1 VAASDSLRLYVCKSQ
16 FEKRGWLGSGST
28 PILIASVK
36 VRNTAYSRR
45 RRREVF
51 CELFPICILSSIKKG
66 CAASSLH
73 PAISYLG
80 TAVIC
85 AFGSVAKRGASLPH
99 PYRHPR
105 NARTCFWK

>member
-1 VAASDSLRLYVCKSQ
+1 M
-16 FEKRGWLGSGST
+16 
-28 PILIASVK
+28 
-36 VRNTAYSRR
+36 
-45 RRREVF
+45 F

-85 AFGSVAKRGASLPH
+85 AFGSVAKRGGFASTPLSSSKECKNLFLEIEEMTGEH
-99 PYRHPR
+99 DVLHRGVH
-105 NARTCFWK
+105 A